1 MPCRWFNRAN
11 LQSHLKKDV
20 HKANYESWCK
30 NLVSNISSNSGQVR
44 RGLPSNLK
52 ICCVDN
58 SDPARFS
65 TATSAE
71 AYVDFHTAS
80 SYDTREQ
87 SERSKR
93 SLVESDDVRD
103 SGSSPYKK
111 TSRLLGVEPN
121 SSAAFTAER
130 RPVDIP
136 TVNHRRGTQ
145 SGASNRYMDRGVW
158 MWRECHIC
166 EQTHPV
172 QECCCGRK
180 DLTVDEIEVLPD
192 NFQRVYK
199 CNKCGYSSK

>member
-1 MPCRWFNRAN
+1 M
-11 LQSHLKKDV
+11 
-20 HKANYESWCK
+20 
-30 NLVSNISSNSGQVR
+30 VSTISSNSGQVR

-65 TATSAE
+65 TAPSAE
-71 AYVDFHTAS
+71 AYVDLHTAS

-93 SLVESDDVRD
+93 SLVESDDMRD

-111 TSRLLGVEPN
+111 TSRLMGVEHN
-121 SSAAFTAER
+121 ASVACTAER
-130 RPVDIP
+130 RHNDLP
-136 TVNHRRGTQ
+136 TVNLRRGTQ
-145 SGASNRYMDRGVW
+145 TGAPNRYLDRGIW
-158 MWRECHIC
+158 IWNECPVC
-166 EQTHPV
+166 ANSHPV

-180 DLTVDEIEVLPD
+180 DLTVEEVEVLPD

-199 CNKCGYSSK
+199 CHKCGYSSK